1 VLFAIVSLLGAAV
14 GVANSQ
20 SSDAFAGLLFGV
32 ESVIFLPIF
41 LRDSVVDQTGEMP
54 YTRPMVTIQLT
65 CRHCGSE
72 NIVRNGMTSNAKQRF
87 LCKDCGKRSRQNP
100 QPNGY
105 TEEEREEILRAYQE
119 RSSLRGLA
127 RTFGVSRNTVSG
139 WLKKR
144 QQPSRS

>member
-1 VLFAIVSLLGAAV
+1 
-14 GVANSQ
+14 
-20 SSDAFAGLLFGV
+20 
-32 ESVIFLPIF
+32 
-41 LRDSVVDQTGEMP
+41 
-54 YTRPMVTIQLT
+54 MVTIQLT
-65 CRHCGSE
+65 CRHCESE
-72 NIVRNGMTSNAKQRF
+72 NIVRNGMTSNGKQRF

-105 TEEEREEILRAYQE
+105 TEEEREKILRAYQE

-127 RTFGVSRNTVSG
+127 RTFGVSRNTVSS

>member
-1 VLFAIVSLLGAAV
+1 
-14 GVANSQ
+14 
-20 SSDAFAGLLFGV
+20 
-32 ESVIFLPIF
+32 
-41 LRDSVVDQTGEMP
+41 
-54 YTRPMVTIQLT
+54 
-65 CRHCGSE
+65 
-72 NIVRNGMTSNAKQRF
+72 MTSNGKQRF

-105 TEEEREEILRAYQE
+105 TEEEREKILRAYQE

-127 RTFGVSRNTVSG
+127 RTFGVSRNTVSS